1 MLEVVQKTVLCRLVR
16 SKVII
21 PFRYFLLFPMLSLLS
36 IIVVVVVVVVV
47 NLVIQLVICKYI
59 ANGFRVVITEE

>member
-1 MLEVVQKTVLCRLVR
+1 MLKVVQKTVLCRLVR

-36 IIVVVVVVVVV
+36 IIVVVVVVVV

-59 ANGFRVVITEE
+59 ANGFCVVITEE

>member
-36 IIVVVVVVVVV
+36 IIVVVVVVV